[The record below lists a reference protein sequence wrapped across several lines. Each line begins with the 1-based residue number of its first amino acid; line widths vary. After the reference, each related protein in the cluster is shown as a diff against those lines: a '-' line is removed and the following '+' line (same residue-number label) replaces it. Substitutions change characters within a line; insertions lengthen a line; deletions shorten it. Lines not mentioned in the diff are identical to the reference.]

1 MVAVAVPRELFE
13 HRRQVVKGD
22 DARDQR
28 RDVDGARDDQVACLL
43 ELGRVTKVPAIECS
57 WRSRFSRLTEYGCS
71 NAPATTMRPPRR
83 VDARQSSMVAAMPT
97 HSIARSQ

>member
-43 ELGRVTKVPAIECS
+43 ELGRVTEGA
-57 WRSRFSRLTEYGCS
+57 GD
-71 NAPATTMRPPRR
+71 R
-83 VDARQSSMVAAMPT
+83 VLLEEQIQQVN
-97 HSIARSQ
+97 